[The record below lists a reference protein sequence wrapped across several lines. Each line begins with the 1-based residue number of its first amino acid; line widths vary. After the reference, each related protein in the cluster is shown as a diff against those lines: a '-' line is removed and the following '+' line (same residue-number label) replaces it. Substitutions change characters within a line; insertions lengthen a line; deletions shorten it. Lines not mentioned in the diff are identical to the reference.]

1 MAAMPQ
7 GKSLADLVEDSI
19 GNVQELVRSEI
30 RLARAE
36 VREAAQKAWRA
47 AIPLVI
53 GAALGFYA
61 AGFLL
66 LTAVYALSQAVP
78 PWLAALLVAL
88 ATGAVSALL
97 VAAGRKRMQQI
108 DPKPRKTI
116 QIAKETV
123 QWAKHPLR

>member
-30 RLARAE
+30 RLAGAE
-36 VREAAQKAWRA
+36 FREAAQKAWRA

-61 AGFLL
+61 AGFLV
-66 LTAVYALSQAVP
+66 LTAVYALSQVVP
-78 PWLAALLVAL
+78 PWLAALFVAL
-88 ATGAVSALL
+88 ATGAVSALFI
-97 VAAGRKRMQQI
+97 AAGRKRMQQI

-116 QIAKETV
+116 QSAKETL
-123 QWAKHPLR
+123 QWAKHPLK

>member
-19 GNVQELVRSEI
+19 GNVQDLVRSEI
-30 RLARAE
+30 RLAAAE
-36 VREAAQKAWRA
+36 FREAAQKAWRA

-61 AGFLL
+61 AGLL
-66 LTAVYALSQAVP
+66 LLSGVYALAQVVP

-88 ATGAVSALL
+88 ATGAVAALFI
-97 VAAGRKRMQQI
+97 AAGRKRMQQI

-116 QIAKETV
+116 QSAKETV
-123 QWAKHPLR
+123 QWAKHQLK

>member
-88 ATGAVSALL
+88 ATGTVSALL
-97 VAAGRKRMQQI
+97 LAAGRKRMQQI